1 MIETV
6 VAVILILAAGGLILF
21 YTLPRQARA
30 LPKPRPIPSINRL
43 RRAVGLAVENGKRI
57 HISLGKSS
65 VINPTCPSALAGLNI
80 AERLTSLSM
89 VSDRPPVTSSG
100 EGTLAILSQDAVR
113 SVYRAGN
120 AIERYEP
127 ERARLTGAT
136 PFSYIV
142 GTIPV
147 IHEEQITAHVF
158 IGNFGP
164 EVALLTE
171 ATEREKAFTLA
182 ASDSL
187 PAQAVLYA
195 TVEDVL
201 IGEELF
207 AAPAYLNPR
216 PAHLASLR
224 AVDILRW
231 VIILLTLVAIILQLV
246 GSPIL

>member
-6 VAVILILAAGGLILF
+6 LAVILILAAAGLMF
-21 YTLPRQARA
+21 FFA
-30 LPKPRPIPSINRL
+30 LPSQVRTARKPRPIPSFNRL
-43 RRAVGLAVENGKRI
+43 RRAIGLAVENGKRI

-65 VINPTCPSALAGLNI
+65 VIDPTCPSALAGLNI

-89 VSDRPPVTSSG
+89 ISDRPPVTSSG

-136 PFSYIV
+136 PFSFIA
-142 GTIPV
+142 GTLPV
-147 IHEEQITAHVF
+147 IRDEQISAHVF

-195 TVEDVL
+195 TAQDPL

-207 AAPAYLNPR
+207 AAPAYLHPR
-216 PAHLASLR
+216 PIHLAGLR
-224 AVDILRW
+224 AQDILRW
-231 VIILLTLVAIILQLV
+231 VIIVLTIVAIILQLV
-246 GSPIL
+246 GVPIL